1 MNRKPYRPWEKRP
14 STICQFTNCAVR
26 AWVIVPFEG
35 GFRGELV
42 GGRDLLDDGPNR
54 TDVGPL
60 GLVMA
65 VLEHVELRQGLPI
78 VQMLDLKTEVAA

>member
-1 MNRKPYRPWEKRP
+1 MNRKPYRPWEKGP
-14 STICQFTNCAVR
+14 STICQFPNCAVR
-26 AWVIVPFEG
+26 AWVVVPFEG
-35 GFRGELV
+35 GYRGELV

-65 VLEHVELRQGLPI
+65 ALVRGDVRQGLPI
-78 VQMLDLKTEVAA
+78 VQMLDLRREAAA